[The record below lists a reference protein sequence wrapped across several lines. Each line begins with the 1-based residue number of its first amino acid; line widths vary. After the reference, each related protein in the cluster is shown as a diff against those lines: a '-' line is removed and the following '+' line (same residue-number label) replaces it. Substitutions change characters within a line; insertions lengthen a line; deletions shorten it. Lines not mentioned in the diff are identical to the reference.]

1 MHLNHCYA
9 IRYTNVWIRCTCP
22 EKRQLKDQ
30 SWQQVQIW
38 SNSRTIFQ
46 QSFSAAAGSFNFILF
61 QHRPTQLTNPFR
73 CQSEPFYE
81 VHINVQWTLSTPKKS
96 PKDAKKCILNQR
108 TFLVLFMKV
117 FQIAGLGWL
126 GGSGLATLQGPGL
139 PHPAFS
145 RSRSSRSRSSIDIL
159 PSSNGPQSSVEQAFR
174 WRIIIINILITVITL
189 VLVIASLAGEVSH
202 LLEEFTIELTI
213 MPGLT
218 HILLLILCFFYVFST
233 LR

>member
-96 PKDAKKCILNQR
+96 PKDAKNASWTK
-108 TFLVLFMKV
+108 VLFSCYLWKS
-117 FQIAGLGWL
+117 FRSRALDGLE
-126 GGSGLATLQGPGL
+126 GPGL
-139 PHPAFS
+139 PLSKVQVCHIQLFPGPGLPDPGPALT
-145 RSRSSRSRSSIDIL
+145 SSL
-159 PSSNGPQSSVEQAFR
+159 PAMVHSLQSSKP
-174 WRIIIINILITVITL
+174 
-189 VLVIASLAGEVSH
+189 SGD
-202 LLEEFTIELTI
+202 
-213 MPGLT
+213 GLT
-218 HILLLILCFFYVFST
+218 FSGCWSLWSQCF
-233 LR
+233 

>member
-96 PKDAKKCILNQR
+96 PKDARQNASLTNVL
-108 TFLVLFMKV
+108 FLVLLPICEAVKV

-174 WRIIIINILITVITL
+174 WRMCPTYKN
-189 VLVIASLAGEVSH
+189 
-202 LLEEFTIELTI
+202 
-213 MPGLT
+213 
-218 HILLLILCFFYVFST
+218 
-233 LR
+233 

>member
-1 MHLNHCYA
+1 MHFNHCYA
-9 IRYTNVWIRCTCP
+9 IWYNNVWIRCTCP

-73 CQSEPFYE
+73 CQSETFYE
-81 VHINVQWTLSTPKKS
+81 VHINVQWTLSTPKKR
-96 PKDAKKCILNQR
+96 PKDAKKCILNQLTCC
-108 TFLVLFMKV
+108 TFLVLLQICEAVKV
-117 FQIAGLGWL
+117 FQITGLGWL

-174 WRIIIINILITVITL
+174 WRIIIIIILITVITP

-213 MPGLT
+213 MPG
-218 HILLLILCFFYVFST
+218 
-233 LR
+233 

>member
-81 VHINVQWTLSTPKKS
+81 VHINSPVNIVHSEKEPKNGSWTS
-96 PKDAKKCILNQR
+96 
-108 TFLVLFMKV
+108 VLFSCY
-117 FQIAGLGWL
+117 FQFVKLWKSFRSRALDGLE
-126 GGSGLATLQGPGL
+126 GPGL
-139 PHPAFS
+139 PLSKVQVCHIQLFPGPGLPDPGPALT
-145 RSRSSRSRSSIDIL
+145 SSL
-159 PSSNGPQSSVEQAFR
+159 PAMVHSLQSSKP
-174 WRIIIINILITVITL
+174 
-189 VLVIASLAGEVSH
+189 SGD
-202 LLEEFTIELTI
+202 
-213 MPGLT
+213 G
-218 HILLLILCFFYVFST
+218 
-233 LR
+233 

>member
-1 MHLNHCYA
+1 MSSEHCPL
-9 IRYTNVWIRCTCP
+9 R
-22 EKRQLKDQ
+22 KRAQKMQ
-30 SWQQVQIW
+30 
-38 SNSRTIFQ
+38 
-46 QSFSAAAGSFNFILF
+46 
-61 QHRPTQLTNPFR
+61 
-73 CQSEPFYE
+73 
-81 VHINVQWTLSTPKKS
+81 
-96 PKDAKKCILNQR
+96 KKCILNQH

-174 WRIIIINILITVITL
+174 WRIIIINIFWLMITVITP

-218 HILLLILCFFYVFST
+218 HILLFFIHFIYSYHICLINIFLFQHWKNMVQMVFT
-233 LR
+233 GAATVQAALEFMTPGGRLIK